1 MASLEYIARLE
12 NIIDYKFRNCSL
24 IQKALTA
31 PGAEGNK
38 KGNEEEQQQYEGN
51 RKLAKVGES
60 LIQLVVR
67 KRELC
72 EEKNSHGNT
81 SEALKPAI
89 TKQHQT
95 VRANAIGLDG
105 NMKLNPRQRG
115 IAEPHT
121 LHLAMC
127 AIVLDKQHSP
137 VHPKSYKFYYYSSR
151 RFDRHR
157 NCILVSPN
165 FHCFLSYTRI
175 IAKEIIDDNPSIRA
189 GSGTSSPKI
198 FNNNRTSSTEFSNSP
213 MSILEDAHSVEN
225 EASVSEGCFLNITE
239 MEGASPAMFSLS
251 QSPSIQP
258 STRTPSR
265 ATVTSHQVTMTDDRR
280 TPSCSM
286 RFHESI
292 NEALVGENEGSSK
305 PSSLIGE
312 SSNELQAM
320 SITNLESPISAHN
333 PASVPKKRKLSSNT
347 LKSSKPTQ
355 LLSYITSE
363 KRRCQASGIPFSETE
378 FDLAFNK
385 ISKISLTAV
394 ELVTLK
400 ALYFAIGSPESLV
413 ALQEVLKAQRMTAEG
428 KVPKGSRD
436 LSLTE
441 RIRVIECITPNIAY
455 HILQKRC
462 HIYQLFVD
470 SNVGSRKTSDG
481 FIIDTMESIP
491 AQPRSQIGNP
501 NNLEDSRVSTL
512 ILKELYPGLKPNTE
526 EYRKKKRFVGSLRRL
541 GGRFDSLVRRFG
553 YGVLGLIPLPV
564 DELAGEAAVVIKD
577 ELILSISDPI
587 FASFLLCLDH
597 LQGEYLRA
605 ISNTVSKIV
614 TALFH
619 NTLDPSTVYGL
630 EQVEPSK
637 LLENGRGSYGLVNL
651 ISQSQF

>member
-1 MASLEYIARLE
+1 MASLEYITRLE
-12 NIIDYKFRNCSL
+12 GIIDYRFSNRSL
-24 IQKALTA
+24 IHKALIA

-38 KGNEEEQQQYEGN
+38 RGNEEERHQYEGN
-51 RKLAKVGES
+51 RMLAKVGES

-67 KRELC
+67 KREAF
-72 EEKNSHGNT
+72 EKEHSP
-81 SEALKPAI
+81 ERAKALEI
-89 TKQHQT
+89 
-95 VRANAIGLDG
+95 DS

-115 IAEPHT
+115 IAEPQT

-127 AIVLDKQHSP
+127 AIVGAVWEDCGQQFSVIDTVVEFLFTRSCADSTTIPLEDLIATEMLVDCDFISHSA
-137 VHPKSYKFYYYSSR
+137 VY
-151 RFDRHR
+151 
-157 NCILVSPN
+157 
-165 FHCFLSYTRI
+165 
-175 IAKEIIDDNPSIRA
+175 IAKKIIGDNPSIRA
-189 GSGTSSPKI
+189 GSCTSSPKV
-198 FNNNRTSSTEFSNSP
+198 FNNNRTSSTELSNSP
-213 MSILEDAHSVEN
+213 MSILEDTHLVEN
-225 EASVSEGCFLNITE
+225 EASVSEGCFLNITG

-265 ATVTSHQVTMTDDRR
+265 ATVTSHQVTTTYDQR

-286 RFHESI
+286 RFDESI
-292 NEALVGENEGSSK
+292 NEASIGENEGSNKS
-305 PSSLIGE
+305 SSLIGE

-320 SITNLESPISAHN
+320 SITNFESPISAHN

-347 LKSSKPTQ
+347 LKSSKPTP

-385 ISKISLTAV
+385 ISKVSLTAV
-394 ELVTLK
+394 DLVTLK

-564 DELAGEAAVVIKD
+564 DELAGEVAVVIKD

-597 LQGEYLRA
+597 LQGEYLRT
-605 ISNTVSKIV
+605 ISNTVSEIV

-619 NTLDPSTVYGL
+619 NTLDPSTVYAL